1 MSAATGISIV
11 IRLAQ
16 SLELDQILNL
26 AEAILWI
33 SIACLFLVRLRR
45 SQQNRD
51 LAITCVIAFA
61 LFGVSDFIEIR
72 TRAWY
77 QPVSLLILKAG
88 CIVTF
93 VTLFIIYRRCRNIPP
108 DKTPQCPP
116 DC

>member
-1 MSAATGISIV
+1 MSFV
-11 IRLAQ
+11 Q

-33 SIACLFLVRLRR
+33 SIACLFLVRLRHTK
-45 SQQNRD
+45 QNRD
-51 LAITCVIAFA
+51 LSIACVIAFA

-77 QPVSLLILKAG
+77 QPVSLFILKAG
-88 CIVTF
+88 CIVTL
-93 VTLFIIYRRCRNIPP
+93 VTVFLIYRRRRKTSP